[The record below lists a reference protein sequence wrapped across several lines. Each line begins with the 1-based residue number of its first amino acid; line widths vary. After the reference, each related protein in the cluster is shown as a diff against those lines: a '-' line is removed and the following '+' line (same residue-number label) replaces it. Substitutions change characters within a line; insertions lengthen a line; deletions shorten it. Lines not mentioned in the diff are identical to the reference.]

1 MSNTIQKLAVAGMLS
16 VLSVFNSP
24 SWSAEPELAPA
35 VKFID
40 LGRFDNDL
48 AKALQ
53 ASKDEVSIQFY
64 ENVNPNN
71 VPVRL
76 QKWLN
81 AAEKS
86 GGAINVTAPPGDMTP
101 KNPAVLFGLLGSLWS
116 TLKAWTEISEERMLK
131 AADGRNVTIQLD
143 RGKQDEILI
152 KSVSFSAK
160 P

>member
-1 MSNTIQKLAVAGMLS
+1 MTKTLLNFAKIGMLCL
-16 VLSVFNSP
+16 VALVATP
-24 SWSAEPELAPA
+24 TWSADEEPAPP

-40 LGRFDNDL
+40 IGRFDTDL
-48 AKALQ
+48 AKTLQ
-53 ASKDEVSIQFY
+53 ASKGEVNVNFY
-64 ENVNPNN
+64 ENVSPNN

-86 GGAINVTAPPGDMTP
+86 GGVINVSPPPGDMVP

-131 AADGRNVTIQLD
+131 AADGRSVTIQLE
-143 RGKQDEILI
+143 RGKQEEILI
-152 KSVSFSAK
+152 KAVSFSAK